1 MKTGKEDTVATELSR
16 LSWHKSSRSS
26 MQANCVEVAFD
37 GQAVATRDSKDPH
50 GGKLAFSAASWTS
63 FIECLR
69 AGRFDA

>member
-1 MKTGKEDTVATELSR
+1 
-16 LSWHKSSRSS
+16 